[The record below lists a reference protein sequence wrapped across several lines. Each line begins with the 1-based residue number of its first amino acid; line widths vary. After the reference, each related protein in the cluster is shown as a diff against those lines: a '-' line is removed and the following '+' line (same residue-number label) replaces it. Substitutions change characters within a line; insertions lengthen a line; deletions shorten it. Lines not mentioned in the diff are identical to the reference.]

1 MLAARSSAVREKKI
15 AAASVFKHLR
25 RCTCRAR
32 SASFHALA
40 GGAPR
45 PCTHLHRCRAHCAVI
60 DAFTTTWGPCE
71 MVASYFSNYYFDLGE
86 ELGLKF
92 IRAQT
97 NGISDLKEYKDKSD
111 STFLFYLVRASHALP
126 LPSHGIPLTALFF
139 AVSRARKWAASRDA
153 TSRRSRRTS
162 RRTRRRPRR
171 RASWRW

>member
-15 AAASVFKHLR
+15 AAPSVFKHLR

-86 ELGLKF
+86 ELG
-92 IRAQT
+92 RAAEGASLVQV
-97 NGISDLKEYKDKSD
+97 SD
-111 STFLFYLVRASHALP
+111 
-126 LPSHGIPLTALFF
+126 
-139 AVSRARKWAASRDA
+139 
-153 TSRRSRRTS
+153 
-162 RRTRRRPRR
+162 RPRR
-171 RASWRW
+171 KTPASLVQKQAAKARSKSGSKSLFEARC